1 MPAVHGSFPRPCR
14 VIIERKVRTSMGRT
28 NAERSAPDPG
38 AREPVRVESLELQKK
53 KRRARQVDADGEL
66 PVSIGH
72 DPSLP
77 KSVAKNQP
85 PSVSAKQ
92 SGSPA
97 PAIPYKGEVRALRRG
112 LREVYAKIVGG
123 PRPQSAGDVQDQFAN
138 ELGILV
144 PDEVASDLASIARSY
159 HRPANKPAED
169 NQFQQVYG
177 NLQLALEQKEK
188 LLMKALRQRVYEGQ
202 ELNSGQQKLPLLQ
215 IRSAMVEFGIA
226 EDTMLDAVLQAFR
239 NDKGDDSITLGEL
252 RSAIAGIKDP
262 SSPFSKHGWRDKL
275 CKSFEQVSGCSS
287 TQNLG
292 LSNDQKAV
300 YSHFLDHLMP
310 VLEKQVDFVL
320 QSASFVR
327 RRKSGTG
334 KRPAPTKCMSAE
346 PGLFG
351 GPSFRMPTIMESGS
365 APVMRLAE
373 VRDSSNTKITS
384 HQRHAA
390 HYNHDP
396 REAGDHNP
404 ELLKNLIQQVSSPTK
419 SSVRPSTQ
427 SSSAS
432 SCWSEFRERVSPF
445 RAPKLSM
452 ADILPADK
460 KMIDKEDQWRTVSQL
475 EVEHPGSG
483 LAGEKQKA
491 KAIEDRFFKKIE
503 NIQKAREN
511 VDGRAHADLK
521 KLDQRYKNRLSNMA
535 DIRGLIE
542 AKVQAQRK
550 IIGLGNVMIPSG
562 NLDHQSKFR
571 EAQIY
576 EGPAMEAKR
585 EARRKRER
593 IQKERQE
600 LAWANEDEH
609 KERLLVRQA
618 ENAKIL
624 AEKQAKV
631 RQKEDEVEKFI
642 KNREEARLKKDA
654 KRKED
659 DGWSIENALKGIPT
673 EVSKDCDLLPDGFT
687 QESIKEERRINGI
700 MREHL
705 RYKGAV
711 EGMKQNSDKRRSRL
725 TRMLW
730 GENPDI
736 DLPGK
741 ELQYV
746 SPPKRKVKVDD
757 SLDEVGKGNL
767 KVGMC
772 GDERGSR
779 MHGNSAGETHR
790 SCFGDTSND
799 RALEGGRDSRNGGR
813 DSRNS
818 IYG

>member
-1 MPAVHGSFPRPCR
+1 
-14 VIIERKVRTSMGRT
+14 MGRT

-77 KSVAKNQP
+77 KSVVAKNQP

-92 SGSPA
+92 SGD
-97 PAIPYKGEVRALRRG
+97 PAIPYKGEVRALRRR

-123 PRPQSAGDVQDQFAN
+123 PRPQSAADVQDQLAN

-144 PDEVASDLASIARSY
+144 PDEVASDLASMARSY

-188 LLMKALRQRVYEGQ
+188 LLMKALRQRVYEAEEGQ

-239 NDKGDDSITLGEL
+239 NDKGDDSITLAEL

-320 QSASFVR
+320 HSASFVR

-373 VRDSSNTKITS
+373 LRDKSNTKITS
-384 HQRHAA
+384 HQRH
-390 HYNHDP
+390 P
-396 REAGDHNP
+396 RETDDQF
-404 ELLKNLIQQVSSPTK
+404 KNLIQQVSSPTK

-460 KMIDKEDQWRTVSQL
+460 KMIDKEDQWKTVSQL

-483 LAGEKQKA
+483 LAGETQKA

-521 KLDQRYKNRLSNMA
+521 KFDQRYENRLSNMA
-535 DIRGLIE
+535 DIRGSIE

-550 IIGLGNVMIPSG
+550 IMVGLGNVMIPSG

-585 EARRKRER
+585 EARRTRER
-593 IQKERQE
+593 IQKERRE
-600 LAWANEDEH
+600 LAWANEDEN

-624 AEKQAKV
+624 AEKQAKDK
-631 RQKEDEVEKFI
+631 QKEDEVEKFI
-642 KNREEARLKKDA
+642 KNREEAKLKRDA

-700 MREHL
+700 MREHV

-711 EGMKQNSDKRRSRL
+711 EGMKQDSDKRRSRL

-730 GENPDI
+730 GENPDL

-746 SPPKRKVKVDD
+746 SPPKRKAKVED
-757 SLDEVGKGNL
+757 SLDEVGTGNS
-767 KVGMC
+767 KMGMY
-772 GDERGSR
+772 GDGRGSR
-779 MHGNSAGETHR
+779 MQGNLAGETHR
-790 SCFGDTSND
+790 FCFGDTE

-813 DSRNS
+813 DSRNGGRDSRNS
-818 IYG
+818 IYGQGADVRSGSSRIEAQFPNIN